1 MKTAIANYRERTGH
15 YPERVLAD
23 QIYRNRDNIL
33 YCNEHGIRLSGK
45 RLGRPKKDADS
56 KAEKK
61 TAYQENTDR
70 IEVER
75 KFSLAK
81 RKFGLGLLLTKR
93 EDTTKTSIVLSIIA
107 MNIDRLAA
115 MLLCFIQFLVN
126 FTLSYGRLVGF

>member
-1 MKTAIANYRERTGH
+1 MKTAIANYKERTGH

-61 TAYQENTDR
+61 IAYMDNTDR

-75 KFSLAK
+75 KFIPRKTQIRSGFAAYKK
-81 RKFGLGLLLTKR
+81 RRYNK
-93 EDTTKTSIVLSIIA
+93 SIDCSQHHCNEHRPPCGDAFALHSV
-107 MNIDRLAA
+107 
-115 MLLCFIQFLVN
+115 FLN
-126 FTLSYGRLVGF
+126 FRYNKAIR